1 MSWKEKDSS
10 KPAPTSAP
18 THAVSATQ
26 HNGGK
31 KRQNQNNQNSHNNQ
45 NGGAASAPKR
55 GRGDGMTSQLVN
67 RALAGLGSSSRGGF
81 GRGGGSG
88 RGGRGGWRGGRGNRN
103 RDY

>member
-1 MSWKEKDSS
+1 MGSVLIAYVIFVTKRHLFNSCFFICR
-10 KPAPTSAP
+10 
-18 THAVSATQ
+18 
-26 HNGGK
+26 K